1 MASSLYSLSKELNEA
16 LFESDADFDA
26 PVKIELPDGTELTV
40 THLEVETN
48 IETDEQVAW
57 LKVVEE

>member
-1 MASSLYSLSKELNEA
+1 MATLYSISKELNAA
-16 LFESDADFDA
+16 LFEDNADFDA

-40 THLEVETN
+40 THLEVLTN
-48 IETDEQVAW
+48 VDTDEEIAW

>member
-1 MASSLYSLSKELNEA
+1 MASTLYSLSKELNEA
-16 LFESDADFDA
+16 LFEEEVDFDA

-40 THLEVETN
+40 THLQVLTN
-48 IETDEQVAW
+48 VDTDEQIAW